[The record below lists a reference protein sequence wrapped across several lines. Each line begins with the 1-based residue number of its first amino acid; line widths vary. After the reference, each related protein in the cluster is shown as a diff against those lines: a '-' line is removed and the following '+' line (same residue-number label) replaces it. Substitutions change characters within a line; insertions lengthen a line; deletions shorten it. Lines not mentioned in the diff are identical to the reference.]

1 MKTLVR
7 GTDRLYRTTDK
18 TFYVVQCPKCGMMRL
33 YPWPSPAELVQYYPS
48 DYWFD
53 AGADPSGSLAESY
66 RRLVLADHVRFVWRA
81 LKDSGIQGP
90 VLDIGCGGGLFLRM
104 LAERGAK
111 VAGLDFAFSAARV
124 ALRTNNVSAVCA
136 SLARSPL
143 ANESCAAV
151 TMFHVL
157 EHLSEPGLYLEE
169 ARAALKPGGRLIVQV
184 PNADCWQ
191 FLLFGEYWNGVDIP
205 RHLFHFRAKDL
216 HRLLEDCGFE
226 VLRQKHFSW
235 RDNPA
240 GLATTLMPSLDPMS
254 RRIRGVK
261 ETRRTTLLKDLTYFG
276 LVLASWPFTVL
287 EALCRQGSTIMM
299 EARRK
304 P

>member
-7 GTDRLYRTTDK
+7 GADRLYRTTNE
-18 TFYVVQCPKCGMMRL
+18 TFYIVQCNKCGLMRL
-33 YPWPSPAELVQYYPS
+33 YPWPSPADLARYYPA

-53 AGADPSGSLAESY
+53 AASDASGFLAERY
-66 RRLVLADHVRFVWRA
+66 RRIVLSDHVRFVWRA
-81 LKDSGIQGP
+81 LRESKVTGT

-104 LAERGAK
+104 LAEGGAK
-111 VAGLDFAFSAARV
+111 VVGFDYAFSAARV
-124 ALRTNNVSAVCA
+124 AWKTNRVPSLCA
-136 SLARSPL
+136 SLSNSPI

-157 EHLSEPGLYLEE
+157 EHLFDPAAYLRE
-169 ARAALKPGGRLIVQV
+169 AHSILKPGGRLIVQV

-205 RHLFHFRAKDL
+205 RHLYHFRTRDL
-216 HRLLEDCGFE
+216 QRLLESCGFE

-240 GLATTLMPSLDPMS
+240 GLATTLAPGLDPMA
-254 RRIRGVK
+254 RRVRAVK
-261 ETRRTTLLKDLTYFG
+261 ETPRIRLLKDLTYFG
-276 LVLASWPFTVL
+276 IVIASWPFTVL

-299 EARRK
+299 EARK
-304 P
+304 KS

>member
-7 GTDRLYRTTDK
+7 GTDRLYRTTDR
-18 TFYVVQCPKCGMMRL
+18 TFYVVQCPKCGLMRL
-33 YPWPSPAELVQYYPS
+33 YPAPSAAELSRYYPA

-53 AGADPSGSLAESY
+53 AGGDPSGFLAERY
-66 RRLVLADHVRFVWRA
+66 RRLVLGDHVRFVWRA
-81 LKDSGIQGP
+81 LKDSGITGT

-104 LAERGAK
+104 LAERGVK
-111 VAGLDFAFSAARV
+111 VVGFDYAFSAARV
-124 ALRTNNVSAVCA
+124 AWRANQVPALCG
-136 SLARSPL
+136 SLGDSPI
-143 ANESCAAV
+143 AKESCAAV

-157 EHLSEPGLYLEE
+157 EHLFDPAAYLRE
-169 ARAALKPGGRLIVQV
+169 AHALLKPGGRIIVQV

-191 FLLFGEYWNGVDIP
+191 FLLFGEYWNGVDLP
-205 RHLFHFRAKDL
+205 RHLFHFRARDVQ
-216 HRLLEDCGFE
+216 RLLENSGFE

-240 GLATTLMPSLDPMS
+240 GLATTLIPALDPMS
-254 RRIRGVK
+254 RRIRGVT
-261 ETRRTTLLKDLTYFG
+261 ETPRITLLKDATYFA

-287 EALCRQGSTIMM
+287 ESLCRQGSTIMM
-299 EARRK
+299 EARKK